1 MATISQVASDE
12 HIGSLA
18 EAVLES
24 LRGHPDCELKVKQV
38 RKATKD
44 EKKKLAMAMRAKQL
58 KAFGLTANDRGQVK
72 AENTQ
77 RFQQFAGLGKSLLFI
92 TYFYKSNVG
101 KRLDLIGCLV
111 FRVDFLRHG
120 YEPFPSFFDS
130 WLD

>member
-1 MATISQVASDE
+1 MATNSQVASDE

-92 TYFYKSNVG
+92 TYFYKSNIW

-111 FRVDFLRHG
+111 FRVDLLRHG
-120 YEPFPSFFDS
+120 YDPFPSFFDS

>member
-1 MATISQVASDE
+1 MATNFQVASDE

-77 RFQQFAGLGKSLLFI
+77 RFQQFAGLGKSLLSI
-92 TYFYKSNVG
+92 ISTN
-101 KRLDLIGCLV
+101 
-111 FRVDFLRHG
+111 
-120 YEPFPSFFDS
+120 
-130 WLD
+130 

>member
-1 MATISQVASDE
+1 MATNSQVASDE

-18 EAVLES
+18 EAILES

-92 TYFYKSNVG
+92 ISTNSI
-101 KRLDLIGCLV
+101 LDQN
-111 FRVDFLRHG
+111 F
-120 YEPFPSFFDS
+120 
-130 WLD
+130 W